1 MGIASLAALYA
12 YYVWE
17 NRRRDNLSGASDTDQ
32 QLHSEVL
39 NLTDQE
45 NTSFRYVL

>member
-1 MGIASLAALYA
+1 LGIASLAVLYA

-17 NRRRDNLSGASDTDQ
+17 NRRRDNLSGASDEMATDQ
-32 QLHSEVL
+32 RLHSEML

-45 NTSFRYVL
+45 NTSFR